1 MAGRGDDRPS
11 ARCGQ
16 GIERPPTVRLGVG
29 CKPLSDPS
37 IAFSVSIR
45 FRILDHNQG
54 GRSDTHLD
62 IDRKARLRNAGRAQ
76 ILGDLD
82 CAYAGVDGAAARFK
96 SYRDGYPQQA
106 SSARDGLLSES
117 CRPTESCCRT

>member
-29 CKPLSDPS
+29 CKPLYDPS

-54 GRSDTHLD
+54 GRRDTHLD
-62 IDRKARLRNAGRAQ
+62 IDRKARLRNAGRTQ
-76 ILGDLD
+76 IRGDVD
-82 CAYAGVDGAAARFK
+82 CAYAGVDGAAALCSGPIATGTR
-96 SYRDGYPQQA
+96 SRLP
-106 SSARDGLLSES
+106 ARVMAFYLKAAD
-117 CRPTESCCRT
+117 